1 MVMRATDTDRAQAN
15 CFSIEALFSPAT
27 IKLKICF
34 ARLLVV
40 IQRIL
45 QWMEECNHEGL
56 MCLWLGPTYPLTM
69 IFKPELA
76 EVRDGSFSRLFTIYL
91 RYYNLL

>member
-1 MVMRATDTDRAQAN
+1 MWRCELMTLTELKQIY
-15 CFSIEALFSPAT
+15 SYALRFNTVINEKFVLHALSV
-27 IKLKICF
+27 F
-34 ARLLVV
+34 

-45 QWMEECNHEGL
+45 QWMEECTHEGL

-76 EVRDGSFSRLFTIYL
+76 EVRDGSFSRAFTIYL
-91 RYYNLL
+91 R

>member
-1 MVMRATDTDRAQAN
+1 
-15 CFSIEALFSPAT
+15 
-27 IKLKICF
+27 
-34 ARLLVV
+34 
-40 IQRIL
+40 
-45 QWMEECNHEGL
+45 MEECNHEGL

-91 RYYNLL
+91 RYYNQL